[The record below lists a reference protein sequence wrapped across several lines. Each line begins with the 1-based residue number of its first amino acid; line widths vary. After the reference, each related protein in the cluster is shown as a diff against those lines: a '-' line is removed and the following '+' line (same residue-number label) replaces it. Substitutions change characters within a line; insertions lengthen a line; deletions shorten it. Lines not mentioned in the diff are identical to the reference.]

1 LFRYGLG
8 LAMSS
13 IYRAVAIVRLRGRP
27 PPRPVSPPAAAA
39 GTTVHHVTGI
49 ISEVSIREPSSSC
62 SSPAAAAG
70 GIAPAGHGIE
80 SIGRG
85 EIVLET
91 RGTAEGGRSRSRSAE
106 TMRKKTRTKPT
117 RRSAREGGRRISRPR
132 SELACL
138 PARRRGGAE
147 EEKRRGGD
155 RPKPSRQTRQH
166 VSWQTVIKA

>member
-1 LFRYGLG
+1 MDATGGGGGRLLFRYGLG

-85 EIVLET
+85 EIVEEAL
-91 RGTAEGGRSRSRSAE
+91 GRR
-106 TMRKKTRTKPT
+106 KTRFVTKRPNLK
-117 RRSAREGGRRISRPR
+117 REKKINAGVGDDDLPYAAVAGMRSDSGG
-132 SELACL
+132 LGL
-138 PARRRGGAE
+138 G
-147 EEKRRGGD
+147 
-155 RPKPSRQTRQH
+155 
-166 VSWQTVIKA
+166 SWER

>member
-1 LFRYGLG
+1 MFRYGLG

-91 RGTAEGGRSRSRSAE
+91 LGRRKTRFV
-106 TMRKKTRTKPT
+106 TKRPNLITRKKINAGVGDDLPYPQG
-117 RRSAREGGRRISRPR
+117 GGRRSD
-132 SELACL
+132 S
-138 PARRRGGAE
+138 
-147 EEKRRGGD
+147 GD
-155 RPKPSRQTRQH
+155 
-166 VSWQTVIKA
+166 